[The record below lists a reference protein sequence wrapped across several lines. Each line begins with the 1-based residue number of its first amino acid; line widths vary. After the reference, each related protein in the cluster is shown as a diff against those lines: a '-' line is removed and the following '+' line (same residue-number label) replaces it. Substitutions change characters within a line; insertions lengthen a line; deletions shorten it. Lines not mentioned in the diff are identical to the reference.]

1 MTIRKAKHYMLSA
14 ILVQLGT
21 NRGWQDLLTQ
31 AATALDGRYLL
42 VPDLNKLD
50 SHDRL
55 DEAHLI
61 LFDTLGEPEQEITAK
76 HFKSSFH
83 IVRVLALPAG
93 SDDRSL
99 STEKL
104 DNFDDIVC
112 FPESLARLVKTIQ
125 FYQKH
130 LKLSYQLNRTAES
143 HETVKKNVSL
153 SHQVT
158 NLQGQLSQYNTD
170 LQNHEQVLSKI
181 NRISQLSR
189 QINCLNLKRI
199 SLVCI
204 EKIPELISA
213 RFASMYLYNSNEN
226 VLQLLRHNHPYSIE
240 KEVHLSEHPNSPM
253 AVAIQQQKTQLI
265 KDFND
270 WKESVNIDVNR
281 PFVRNYQ
288 TNSCIIAPL
297 HSSGKIAGLLNLADK
312 IDGEGFD
319 HNVDMPPVELLC
331 EIIGSAMSNITMYE
345 EVRKQART
353 DGMTGLVNHTTFY
366 NELDKEVSRSR
377 RYSGHL
383 TLIMIDVDRLK
394 IINDEYGHRAG
405 DAMLTHVANQILYCI
420 RETDIAA
427 RYGGDE
433 FSIILPNTSLADA
446 LVVAQRM
453 MDYVSSYPIQVEDH
467 SIQASVSIGLAQ
479 YQREF
484 TTETI
489 MREADGALLA
499 AKNAGKNC
507 IHISDPVEF

>member
-1 MTIRKAKHYMLSA
+1 M
-14 ILVQLGT
+14 LGT
-21 NRGWQDLLTQ
+21 VVIQVGEEAGWQDLLTL
-31 AATALDGRYLL
+31 ATTE
-42 VPDLNKLD
+42 LNVQFLWVSSLEELKSRWD
-50 SHDRL
+50 SS
-55 DEAHLI
+55 ENGAI
-61 LFDTLGEPEQEITAK
+61 LFDTSGKLGRVQVGQ
-76 HFKSSFH
+76 HFGSSPSH
-83 IVRVLALPAG
+83 ISVCALP
-93 SDDRSL
+93 SDVENSDL
-99 STEKL
+99 SKEKL
-104 DNFDDIVC
+104 DNYDHVATLPD
-112 FPESLARLVKTIQ
+112 SLAPLIKSIQ
-125 FYQKH
+125 FY
-130 LKLSYQLNRTAES
+130 LKYLQVAGQLNRTGAS

-153 SHQVT
+153 THQVT
-158 NLQGQLSQYNTD
+158 NLQGQLSQYNAD
-170 LQNHEQVLSKI
+170 LQTREEVLSKI

-213 RFASMYLYNSNEN
+213 RFASIYLYNEQDN

-240 KEVHLSEHPNSPM
+240 REVHLSEHPNSPM
-253 AVAIQQQKTQLI
+253 AIAIQQQKTQLI

-270 WKESVNIDVNR
+270 WKESNNIDINR

-312 IDGEGFD
+312 MDGEGFD
-319 HNVDMPPVELLC
+319 HDIDMPPVELLC
-331 EIIGSAMSNITMYE
+331 EIVGSAMSNIKLYE
-345 EVRKQART
+345 EVKKQART

-377 RYSGHL
+377 RYGGHL

-394 IINDEYGHRAG
+394 SVNDEYGHRAG
-405 DAMLTHVANQILYCI
+405 DAMLTHVSNQILYCI

-433 FSIILPNTSLADA
+433 FSIILPNTSLSDA

-453 MDYVSSYPIQVEDH
+453 MDYVSNCPIQVEEH
-467 SIQASVSIGLAQ
+467 SVQASISIGLAQ
-479 YQREF
+479 YQKEF
-484 TTETI
+484 TTEI
-489 MREADGALLA
+489 FMREADGALLA
-499 AKNAGKNC
+499 AKGAGKNC